1 MEKVKENLEKEGHKI
16 YCYTVDVT
24 DRKNVYKNAD
34 LVKQEVGVVDILIN
48 NAGIVC
54 GNTFLDIPDY
64 MIEKT
69 FQVNILSNYWVNKDE
84 TKHIWLSFK
93 CCSSFFFFRLS
104 KHFYQI

>member
-1 MEKVKENLEKEGHKI
+1 MEKIRDNLDREGYKI
-16 YCYTVDVT
+16 YCYVVDVT

-34 LVKQEVGVVDILIN
+34 LVKQEVGVADILIN

-69 FQVNILSNYWVNKDE
+69 FQVNILSNYWVRRNRRK
-84 TKHIWLSFK
+84 
-93 CCSSFFFFRLS
+93 
-104 KHFYQI
+104 